1 MTKLMIVDDE
11 SDLREMLNIMM
22 QKEDFETETAVG
34 GSDFLLMSI

>member
-1 MTKLMIVDDE
+1 MTKVMVVDDE
-11 SDLREMLNIMM
+11 PDLREMLSLIM